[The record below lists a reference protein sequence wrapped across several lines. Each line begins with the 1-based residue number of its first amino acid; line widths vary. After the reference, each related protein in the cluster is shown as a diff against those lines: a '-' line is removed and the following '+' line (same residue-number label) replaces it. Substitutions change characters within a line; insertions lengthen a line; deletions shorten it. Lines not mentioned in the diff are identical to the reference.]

1 MFSHRLHQTHLRLQ
15 HTQPLRPS
23 PRTRTDP
30 HFGFIYCADRP
41 IELFF
46 QLVRVRSNDIH
57 LHDEVEFYV
66 GPSSSR
72 GNRTDAD
79 GDKLSAYAVRLLEP
93 GTIQWEVEDEPIGV
107 RNRGRVERVSRVYT
121 RDREWNPNPTN
132 ITGSSEG
139 TIRVLLD
146 NDQRG
151 PLVRYNAT
159 NSNNDGSHSR
169 LNGNGFA
176 RNDIVEFTM
185 VTEKRSQ
192 FKYARNITMI

>member
-121 RDREWNPNPTN
+121 RDREWNLQPHQHHWIERRNHPCPTRQRP
-132 ITGSSEG
+132 TRTSR
-139 TIRVLLD
+139 TI
-146 NDQRG
+146 QRYQFQQRRI
-151 PLVRYNAT
+151 PFPSQR
-159 NSNNDGSHSR
+159 
-169 LNGNGFA
+169 
-176 RNDIVEFTM
+176 
-185 VTEKRSQ
+185 KRIRQ
-192 FKYARNITMI
+192 E